1 MRLLF
6 SALWRLIG
14 LLNYDVSLKDWLR
27 LVIARV

>member
-6 SALWRLIG
+6 SALWGLIS
-14 LLNYDVSLKDWLR
+14 LLNYNVSLKDWLR